1 MNIRCPEIFL
11 PLNRGARS
19 EIQRSQKV
27 KTMNKMTCD
36 PVKLTPFLGLR
47 NRRACIPTGL
57 VSWTV
62 LLMSLCAQGAFAAGT
77 ETKSP
82 LVESSVVKILATVR
96 YPDYFK
102 PWTKEAPRE
111 IVGSG
116 VVIEGKR
123 ILSNAHLA
131 LYASQIEVQANESGD
146 KFSAKV
152 EAVAPGVD
160 LAVIKLDDE
169 TFFNAHPPLPR
180 AGNLPAIKDA
190 VLAYGYPEGG
200 TTLSITRGIVSRI
213 EFTSYNYPVFGLM
226 IQVDAAVNPGNSGGP
241 VMAGDKMIG
250 LAFRVLASADNIA
263 YVIPTQEIEL
273 FLTDI
278 ADGHYDGKPALY
290 ESTQT
295 LENPALRP
303 FLKLDKTVTGTLVHQ
318 PFRSEPEYP
327 LKEWD
332 LITKIGDVPVDN
344 QGKVTIE
351 NNLRVDLRYLVQ
363 KFAKDGKVPLTIIR
377 GGKQMQVQVPVSP
390 TFPGVLP
397 SSDGAYPSYFVFGP
411 MVFTAANRDLIGSI
425 VEGQYGATL
434 LLRLAAVGNPLLC
447 RFGEKQRV
455 PGEGLVIVSSPFF
468 PTKLVTGYDNPVGQ
482 VVKTINGHPVH
493 NLAAL
498 VELLRDCRDEFIAI
512 EFEQRGAETLVF
524 SRSELLAAT
533 DDILSDNGLRSQGSA
548 DMLAIWNAKAP
559 KGSP

>member
-1 MNIRCPEIFL
+1 
-11 PLNRGARS
+11 
-19 EIQRSQKV
+19 
-27 KTMNKMTCD
+27 MNKMLKCD
-36 PVKLTPFLGLR
+36 YAGLTRPLGLR
-47 NRRACIPTGL
+47 SGRAGML
-57 VSWTV
+57 AGVVGWTALFV
-62 LLMSLCAQGAFAAGT
+62 SLCAQHAVAA
-77 ETKSP
+77 EADTKSP

-102 PWTKEAPRE
+102 PWTKQAPRE

-160 LAVIKLDDE
+160 LAIIKLDDD
-169 TFFNAHPPLPR
+169 TFFKAHPPLPR
-180 AGNLPAIKDA
+180 ASTLPAIKDT

-213 EFTSYNYPVFGLM
+213 EFTPYNYPVSGLM

-241 VMAGDKMIG
+241 VLAGDKMIG

-263 YVIPTQEIEL
+263 YVIPTEEIEL
-273 FLTDI
+273 FLADV

-290 ESTQT
+290 ENTQT

-318 PFRSEPEYP
+318 PFGSEPDYP

-363 KFAKDGKVPLTIIR
+363 KLAKDGKVPLTIVR
-377 GGKQMQVQVPVSP
+377 GGKQMQVQVPVRP
-390 TFPGVLP
+390 TFPGVLT
-397 SSDGAYPSYFVFGP
+397 STDGTYPSYFVFGP
-411 MVFTAANRDLIGSI
+411 MVFTAAKRDVIGSI
-425 VEGQYGATL
+425 AEDQYGASL

-447 RFGEKQRV
+447 RFGEKQKL
-455 PGEGLVIVSSPFF
+455 PGENLVIVSSPFF
-468 PTKLVTGYDNPVGQ
+468 PTKLVTGYDNPVAQ
-482 VVKTINGHPVH
+482 AVKTINGHPIR
-493 NLAAL
+493 NLASL
-498 VELLRDCRDEFIAI
+498 VEFLRDSRDEFIAI
-512 EFEQRGAETLVF
+512 EFDQRGAETLVF
-524 SRSELLAAT
+524 SRNELLAAT

-548 DMLAIWNAKAP
+548 DMLAIWNAKATP
-559 KGSP
+559 